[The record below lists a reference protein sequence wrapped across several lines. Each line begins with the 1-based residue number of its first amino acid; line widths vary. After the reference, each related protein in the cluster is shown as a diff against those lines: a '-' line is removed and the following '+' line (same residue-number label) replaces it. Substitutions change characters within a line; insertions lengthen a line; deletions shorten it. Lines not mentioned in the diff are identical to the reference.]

1 MQGFFYICDVKR
13 YIYFLFILFFNQLN
27 AQKVV
32 IYGQDTICSN
42 NGPATVFLDF
52 QNKGV
57 PPYTVVYSIDNIP
70 QDTINTS
77 LNVYNIKTKIPGT
90 YLIEYFSDAVDNGLD
105 SISGSAFVK
114 VIQKPSIQLFVSND
128 TISIT
133 SPKVSFQ
140 VISDKTL
147 KSQLWDFGD
156 GSPIT
161 NKNNP
166 THLYSIEN
174 QTNSEKYFL
183 SDLVVEDVD
192 GCFDTISYY
201 IFLDT
206 DHYFWLPN
214 SFSPNNDNK
223 NDKFCLYYD
232 GIRDKSFLFNVFS
245 LDGSLVY
252 STKDID
258 EIDCSLQK
266 GWTGKNIKSDKSLLS
281 DVYIYKLYF
290 QDLRGWKYQ
299 KYGKIILSL

>member
-1 MQGFFYICDVKR
+1 MQGFFYICDVKK
-13 YIYFLFILFFNQLN
+13 YIYFLFILLFKQLN

-42 NGPATVFLDF
+42 NEHAIVHLDF

-90 YLIEYFSDAVDNGLD
+90 YLVEYFSDAVDNGLD

-128 TISIT
+128 TISIL

-156 GSPIT
+156 GSPIS
-161 NKNNP
+161 NNNNP

-174 QTNSEKYFL
+174 QTNSGKYFL

-201 IFLDT
+201 IFLET

-245 LDGSLVY
+245 SDGSLVY

-258 EIDCSLQK
+258 EIDCNLQK
-266 GWTGKNIKSDKSLLS
+266 GWTGKNIKSDKLSLS

>member
-1 MQGFFYICDVKR
+1 M
-13 YIYFLFILFFNQLN
+13 FILLFNQLN

-42 NGPATVFLDF
+42 NAAATVFLDF
-52 QNKGV
+52 QNKGI

-70 QDTINTS
+70 QDTIITS

-114 VIQKPSIQLFVSND
+114 VIHKPSIQLFVSND

-133 SPKVSFQ
+133 SPKVSFH
-140 VISDKTL
+140 VTSDKAL

-174 QTNSEKYFL
+174 QTNLGKYLL
-183 SDLVVEDVD
+183 SDLVVEDLD

-201 IFLDT
+201 IFVET

-245 LDGSLVY
+245 SDGSLVY

-258 EIDCSLQK
+258 KIDCNLQK
-266 GWTGKNIKSDKSLLS
+266 GWTGKNIKSDKLLLP

-299 KYGKIILSL
+299 EYGKIILSL

>member
-1 MQGFFYICDVKR
+1 MKK

-32 IYGQDTICSN
+32 IYGQDTICNN

-156 GSPIT
+156 GSPIS

-174 QTNSEKYFL
+174 QTNSGKYFL

-281 DVYIYKLYF
+281 DVYIYKLYHNP
-290 QDLRGWKYQ
+290 YNS
-299 KYGKIILSL
+299 KIVS

>member
-1 MQGFFYICDVKR
+1 MFI
-13 YIYFLFILFFNQLN
+13 FLFNQLN

-42 NGPATVFLDF
+42 DKHASVFLDF

-57 PPYTVVYSIDNIP
+57 SPYSVVYSIDNIP
-70 QDTINTS
+70 QDTIHTN

-128 TISIT
+128 TISII

-140 VISDKTL
+140 VISDKSL

-166 THLYSIEN
+166 THLYSIKN
-174 QTNSEKYFL
+174 QTNSGKYFL
-183 SDLVVEDVD
+183 SDLVVEDIN
-192 GCFDTISYY
+192 GCFDTISHY
-201 IFLDT
+201 IFVEQ
-206 DHYFWLPN
+206 DHYFWMPN

-223 NDKFCLYYD
+223 NDNFCLYYD
-232 GIRDKSFLFNVFS
+232 GIREKSFLFNVFS
-245 LDGSLVY
+245 SDGSLVF
-252 STKDID
+252 STKDIN
-258 EIDCSLQK
+258 EIDCNLQK
-266 GWTGKNIKSDKSLLS
+266 GWEGKHFKSDKLLLP

-290 QDLRGWKYQ
+290 QDLRGWKHQ

>member
-1 MQGFFYICDVKR
+1 MQGFFYICNVKR
-13 YIYFLFILFFNQLN
+13 FIFFLFIFLFNQLN
-27 AQKVV
+27 AQEVV

-42 NGPATVFLDF
+42 DKYASVFLDF

-57 PPYTVVYSIDNIP
+57 PPYSVVYSIDNHS
-70 QDTINTS
+70 QDTIHTN
-77 LNVYNIKTKIPGT
+77 LNVYNIKTKTPGT
-90 YLIEYFSDAVDNGLD
+90 YLIEYFSDAADNGLD

-128 TISIT
+128 TISII

-140 VISDKTL
+140 VISDKSL

-174 QTNSEKYFL
+174 QTNSGKYFL
-183 SDLVVEDVD
+183 SDLVVEDVN
-192 GCFDTISYY
+192 GCFDTVSHY
-201 IFLDT
+201 IFVET
-206 DHYFWLPN
+206 DHYFWMPN

-223 NDKFCLYYD
+223 NDNFCLYYG

-245 LDGSLVY
+245 SDGSLVF
-252 STKDID
+252 STKDIN
-258 EIDCSLQK
+258 EIDCNLQK
-266 GWTGKNIKSDKSLLS
+266 GWAGKHFKSDKLLLP
-281 DVYIYKLYF
+281 DIYIYKLYF

>member
-1 MQGFFYICDVKR
+1 M
-13 YIYFLFILFFNQLN
+13 FILFFNQLN

-42 NGPATVFLDF
+42 NEHATVFLDF

-57 PPYTVVYSIDNIP
+57 PPYSVVYSIDNIP

-128 TISIT
+128 TISIL
-133 SPKVSFQ
+133 SSKVSFQ

-174 QTNSEKYFL
+174 QTNLGKYFL
-183 SDLVVEDVD
+183 SNLVVEDLY

-201 IFLDT
+201 IFVET

-232 GIRDKSFLFNVFS
+232 GIREKSFLFNVFS
-245 LDGSLVY
+245 SDGSLVY
-252 STKDID
+252 STKNID
-258 EIDCSLQK
+258 EIDCNLQM
-266 GWTGKNIKSDKSLLS
+266 GWTGKHIKSDNLLLP
-281 DVYIYKLYF
+281 DVYVYKLYF

>member
-1 MQGFFYICDVKR
+1 M
-13 YIYFLFILFFNQLN
+13 FILLFNQLN

-42 NGPATVFLDF
+42 NGAATVFLDF
-52 QNKGV
+52 QNKGI

-70 QDTINTS
+70 QDTIITS

-90 YLIEYFSDAVDNGLD
+90 YLIEYFSDAVNNGLD

-114 VIQKPSIQLFVSND
+114 VIHKPSIQLFVSND

-133 SPKVSFQ
+133 SPKVSFH
-140 VISDKTL
+140 VTSDKAL

-174 QTNSEKYFL
+174 QTNLGKYLL
-183 SDLVVEDVD
+183 SDLVVEDLD

-201 IFLDT
+201 IFVET

-245 LDGSLVY
+245 SDGSLVY

-258 EIDCSLQK
+258 KIDCNLQK
-266 GWTGKNIKSDKSLLS
+266 GWTGKNIKSDKLLLP

-290 QDLRGWKYQ
+290 QDLQGWKYQ